1 MPRYSS
7 WPHSSEHPRME
18 RISWMAAV
26 AGTAVSIV
34 AYLVP
39 SPLNLSLV
47 ASGPTTA
54 NHNTYL
60 GVAVQGM
67 VFFFLLC
74 VGSRQSDRGIDRCWR
89 RAQDR
94 LCDGEYHEP
103 NRRSWLP
110 GMPLVVRAYCLE
122 DRTPV
127 VIKSR

>member
-67 VFFFLLC
+67 VFFFFSALALGSLIGALIDAGAEHKIGCATASIMSLIAVVGCLACLWLFARIAWKTGLL
-74 VGSRQSDRGIDRCWR
+74 
-89 RAQDR
+89 
-94 LCDGEYHEP
+94 L
-103 NRRSWLP
+103 
-110 GMPLVVRAYCLE
+110 
-122 DRTPV
+122 
-127 VIKSR
+127 